1 MSETDSFI
9 DEVTEEVRRD
19 RLFAMFRKYGWIGIL
34 GVLLIVGGAAWN
46 EWQKA
51 RAEAAA
57 QSFGDKVAAALAN
70 NEPAARETA
79 LTGIEAGGPGRA
91 VVLAFLASA
100 EAEKAGDKDKAVATL
115 KTIADNGGLSQTYRQ
130 LAELKM
136 VMIAGDSMNAGERDT
151 ILSSLA
157 SPGGTYRTLAM
168 EQQALIMVGAGKV
181 DEGAKL
187 LSQIRED
194 AEATQSQKARI
205 DQILATLGVTTTEG

>member
-1 MSETDSFI
+1 MPEIERTDDEWRELLTPAQYQVLREAGTERAFTGKYWDTKTAGTYRCACCGEALFDSATKYDSGSGWPSFYI
-9 DEVTEEVRRD
+9 EE
-19 RLFAMFRKYGWIGIL
+19 M
-34 GVLLIVGGAAWN
+34 VGHS
-46 EWQKA
+46 QC
-51 RAEAAA
+51 
-57 QSFGDKVAAALAN
+57 QQTALAS
-70 NEPAARETA
+70 
-79 LTGIEAGGPGRA
+79 I
-91 VVLAFLASA
+91 VLEGVFASYP
-100 EAEKAGDKDKAVATL
+100 K
-115 KTIADNGGLSQTYRQ
+115 
-130 LAELKM
+130 LKM

>member
-9 DEVTEEVRRD
+9 DEVTDEVRRD

-34 GVLLIVGGAAWN
+34 AVLVIVGGAAWN

-57 QSFGDKVAAALAN
+57 QAFGDKVAAALAN

-79 LTGIEAGGPGRA
+79 LTAIEAGGPGRA
-91 VVLAFLASA
+91 VILAFLTSA
-100 EAEKAGDKDKAVATL
+100 EAEKAGDKDKAVAAL
-115 KTIADNGGLSQTYRQ
+115 KAIADNGGLSQTYRQ

-136 VMIAGDSMNAGERDT
+136 VMIAGDGMDAGERDK

-157 SPGGTYRTLAM
+157 TPGGTYRTLAM
-168 EQQALIMVGAGKV
+168 EQQALIMVDAGKV
-181 DEGAKL
+181 DDGVKL

-205 DQILATLGVTTTEG
+205 DQMLAALGATTAGG

>member
-9 DEVTEEVRRD
+9 DEVTDEVRRD
-19 RLFAMFRKYGWIGIL
+19 RLFAMFRNYGWIGIL
-34 GVLLIVGGAAWN
+34 AVLLIVGGAAWN

-51 RAEAAA
+51 QAEAAA
-57 QSFGDKVAAALAN
+57 QAFGDKVAAALSN
-70 NEPAARETA
+70 NEAAARETA
-79 LTGIEAGGPGRA
+79 LTAIEPAGPGRA
-91 VVLAFLASA
+91 VLLAFLASA
-100 EAEKAGDKDKAVATL
+100 EAEKAGDKDKAVSTL
-115 KTIADNGGLSQTYRQ
+115 KSIADNGGLSQTYRQ
-130 LAELKM
+130 LAQLKM

-168 EQQALIMVGAGKV
+168 EQQALIMVEAGKV

-194 AEATQSQKARI
+194 AEATPAQKARI
-205 DQILATLGVTTTEG
+205 DQMLATFGVTNAEG